1 MPDPEP
7 FKVLIVGGGSGALEA
22 AFRLQRVA
30 GSRVE
35 TTILAPDTHFVTQA
49 MAVLAPFAA
58 AHVPHEPLAQ
68 LASDAGARLR
78 RGRMVSADTA
88 AHHVVTAEGETIS
101 YDALLIAVGAVK
113 RDPYS
118 HVLAFGTP
126 GTEERMHG
134 LVQDLEG
141 GYVRRI
147 AFVVPP
153 GTTWPLPLYELALMA
168 AERAYD
174 SCQHCELVLVTS
186 EEAPLALFGAEA
198 SHALSARLQEAGVA
212 VRTGVH
218 AEVPAHGV
226 VEVHPGGEQLSV
238 DRVVTLPRLSGP
250 ALEGVP
256 HDSQGFLP
264 VDDHGRVEGAP
275 DVYAAG
281 DATHFPIKQGG
292 LACQQADAAAEA
304 IAAQAGVAIE
314 PEPYAAV
321 LQGVL
326 LTHRAATFLRRQAGE
341 AETDPSVASQQ
352 RGLWWPPTKI
362 AGRELALHIGSQP
375 HATAPDTEG
384 GVEVRV
390 PVAGA

>member
-1 MPDPEP
+1 MSLWPSSPRTP
-7 FKVLIVGGGSGALEA
+7 GPG
-22 AFRLQRVA
+22 
-30 GSRVE
+30 
-35 TTILAPDTHFVTQA
+35 FV
-49 MAVLAPFAA
+49 AA
-58 AHVPHEPLAQ
+58 AWSQQTPPRTTWSPRKE
-68 LASDAGARLR
+68 
-78 RGRMVSADTA
+78 
-88 AHHVVTAEGETIS
+88 ETIS

-218 AEVPAHGV
+218 AEVPHTAW
-226 VEVHPGGEQLSV
+226 S
-238 DRVVTLPRLSGP
+238 RSIP
-250 ALEGVP
+250 A
-256 HDSQGFLP
+256 
-264 VDDHGRVEGAP
+264 
-275 DVYAAG
+275 
-281 DATHFPIKQGG
+281 
-292 LACQQADAAAEA
+292 
-304 IAAQAGVAIE
+304 
-314 PEPYAAV
+314 
-321 LQGVL
+321 
-326 LTHRAATFLRRQAGE
+326 
-341 AETDPSVASQQ
+341 AS
-352 RGLWWPPTKI
+352 
-362 AGRELALHIGSQP
+362 S
-375 HATAPDTEG
+375 
-384 GVEVRV
+384 
-390 PVAGA
+390 